1 MLSLEV
7 KLNDIMEDDK
17 NSCFIWSLLSKI
29 KQIWYYFL
37 MKTNKCKPDVR
48 LGINLLGNLG
58 TKSFP
63 SMHQSNILKMWIKFY
78 YYSIF
83 AKLELQPEGSHFLIK
98 NTCKNSMRGELLW
111 RFNDKVICS
120 NWNYQKKSLIFATAF
135 FRLLANAKKFIWKN
149 VKGRT
154 VVVIKRMKKFKEGNM
169 YVWISSYKNIGR
181 KIIKC

>member
-1 MLSLEV
+1 MISV
-7 KLNDIMEDDK
+7 VCKKSIITIHK
-17 NSCFIWSLLSKI
+17 NSCFILSLLSKI

-120 NWNYQKKSLIFATAF
+120 NWNYQKIVNFCYSSILHTTTYCLMPKKLYEKMLMVTIF
-135 FRLLANAKKFIWKN
+135 
-149 VKGRT
+149 GS
-154 VVVIKRMKKFKEGNM
+154 KE
-169 YVWISSYKNIGR
+169 
-181 KIIKC
+181 

>member
-1 MLSLEV
+1 MISV
-7 KLNDIMEDDK
+7 VCKKSIIT
-17 NSCFIWSLLSKI
+17 CFILSLLSKI

-58 TKSFP
+58 LGTKSFP
-63 SMHQSNILKMWIKFY
+63 SMHQSNILNMWIKFY

-120 NWNYQKKSLIFATAF
+120 NWNYQKIVNFCYSSILHTTTYCLMPKKLYEKMLMVTIF
-135 FRLLANAKKFIWKN
+135 
-149 VKGRT
+149 GS
-154 VVVIKRMKKFKEGNM
+154 KE
-169 YVWISSYKNIGR
+169 
-181 KIIKC
+181 

>member
-1 MLSLEV
+1 
-7 KLNDIMEDDK
+7 
-17 NSCFIWSLLSKI
+17 
-29 KQIWYYFL
+29 

-120 NWNYQKKSLIFATAF
+120 NWNYQKIVNFCYSSILDTTTYCLMPKKNYTKKCKWWQSLDQKNKNNSKKEIMCEFH
-135 FRLLANAKKFIWKN
+135 LLQKHWNKN
-149 VKGRT
+149 NK
-154 VVVIKRMKKFKEGNM
+154 MLM
-169 YVWISSYKNIGR
+169 
-181 KIIKC
+181 